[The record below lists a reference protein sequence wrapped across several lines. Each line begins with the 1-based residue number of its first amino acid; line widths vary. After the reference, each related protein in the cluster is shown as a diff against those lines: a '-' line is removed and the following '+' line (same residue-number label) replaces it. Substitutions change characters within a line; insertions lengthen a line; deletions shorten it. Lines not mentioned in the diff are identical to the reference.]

1 MNVVLLL
8 RSQRKHERVG
18 ERYDETRRYENRVM
32 NDMDVGAVAVRK
44 HSKFAQARQEE
55 WIY

>member
-18 ERYDETRRYENRVM
+18 ERCDETRKYENRVV
-32 NDMDVGAVAVRK
+32 NDMDVGAGVVRK
-44 HSKFAQARQEE
+44 HSKFGQAREE
-55 WIY
+55 